1 MLSDFFLHLIS
12 PSSKSN
18 IGFAVNIYFF
28 FLMARKLLRFFSEA
42 ITTWLESI
50 MWSTW
55 SHHKLCRYLLHEN
68 ELGHPLYN
76 NNKNNKAKQPT
87 NQPTS
92 FPFWCLVVA
101 AVVNFCCLFTI
112 LVFINTFFTSLAHVL
127 SPTAATTTTQTTLVV
142 DSIDDRGSVRPP
154 IRNQTQ
160 LLLTSCLWP
169 TNILSAMLGAF

>member
-1 MLSDFFLHLIS
+1 MLSEFFLHLIS
-12 PSSKSN
+12 PWSKSN
-18 IGFAVNIYFF
+18 IGIAVNIYFF
-28 FLMARKLLRFFSEA
+28 FLMARKLLRFFFSEA

-76 NNKNNKAKQPT
+76 NNNNNKAK
-87 NQPTS
+87 QPTS

-112 LVFINTFFTSLAHVL
+112 LDFINTFFYFVSTC
-127 SPTAATTTTQTTLVV
+127 VV
-142 DSIDDRGSVRPP
+142 PNSNNNNANHISSWFDRWQRVRPSP
-154 IRNQTQ
+154 Y
-160 LLLTSCLWP
+160 
-169 TNILSAMLGAF
+169 